1 MKILKLTV
9 IAIGILALVACRD
22 RKNRDH
28 RTEDTDTYRDTTNN
42 RGSSDMN
49 TNENGDYQS
58 GSMRTSVDKE
68 ELNAL
73 YTHVQ
78 MDDEQIQRFERNY
91 QTRIDDMGKNA
102 QTPGNVREINRDSI
116 LREILSPEQYK
127 RYEDWIEDRS
137 R

>member
-9 IAIGILALVACRD
+9 IAIGVLALVACRD
-22 RKNRDH
+22 RKNKD
-28 RTEDTDTYRDTTNN
+28 RTDDTYPDTTNN
-42 RGSSDMN
+42 RSSSDMN
-49 TNENGDYQS
+49 ANENGDYQS

-78 MDDEQIQRFERNY
+78 MDDEQIKRFERNY

-102 QTPGNVREINRDSI
+102 QTPGNIREIDRDSI